1 MPNSKSAKKR
11 VRQDAKKRLLNRTK
25 SSAVRTAMR
34 RVQEAASAAGAG
46 EEGADK
52 ALEAAVSHA
61 YKRIDKAA
69 KANIL
74 HANTAA
80 RRKALVARQAAAKQQ
95 A

>member
-1 MPNSKSAKKR
+1 MPNNKSAKKR

-25 SSAVRTAMR
+25 ASAVRTAMR
-34 RVQEAASAAGAG
+34 RVREAVD
-46 EEGADK
+46 EGDAK
-52 ALEAAVSHA
+52 AVETAVSHA

-69 KANIL
+69 KVNVL

-80 RRKALVARQAAAKQQ
+80 RRKALVAHQAAAGKS

>member
-1 MPNSKSAKKR
+1 MPNNKSAKKR

-34 RVQEAASAAGAG
+34 RVREAAA
-46 EEGADK
+46 EGDAP
-52 ALEAAVSHA
+52 ALEAAVNHA

-69 KANIL
+69 KTNVL

-80 RRKALVARQAAAKQQ
+80 RRKSLVARTAAAGKS

>member
-1 MPNSKSAKKR
+1 MPNNKSAKKR

-34 RVQEAASAAGAG
+34 RVREAAT
-46 EEGADK
+46 EGDEK

-69 KANIL
+69 KTNVL

-80 RRKALVARQAAAKQQ
+80 RRKALVARQAAAGKS

>member
-1 MPNSKSAKKR
+1 MPNNKSAKKR

-34 RVQEAASAAGAG
+34 RVREAAT
-46 EEGADK
+46 EGDAT
-52 ALEAAVSHA
+52 ALATAVSHA

-69 KANIL
+69 KVNLL

-80 RRKALVARQAAAKQQ
+80 RRKALVARQASAAGES

>member
-1 MPNSKSAKKR
+1 MPNNKSAKKR

-25 SSAVRTAMR
+25 ASAVRTAMR
-34 RVQEAASAAGAG
+34 RVREAA
-46 EEGADK
+46 EGGDAD
-52 ALEAAVSHA
+52 ALKTAVSHA

-69 KANIL
+69 KTNVL

-80 RRKALVARQAAAKQQ
+80 RRKAFVARQAAAGKS